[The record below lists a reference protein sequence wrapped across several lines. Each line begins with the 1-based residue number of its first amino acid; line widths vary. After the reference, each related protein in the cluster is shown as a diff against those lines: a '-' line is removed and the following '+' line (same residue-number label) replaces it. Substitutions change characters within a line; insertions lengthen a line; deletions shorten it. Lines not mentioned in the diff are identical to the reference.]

1 MMMKMM
7 KLGKTELMVSE
18 VGFGAIPIIRL
29 DQQAAVVVLRHA
41 FERGINFF
49 DTANAYRDSE
59 AKIGEAFKGQRDRV
73 IISSKTMQR
82 EGDKVREHLENS
94 LRMLQTDY
102 LDLYQLHQVAQ
113 EKDWQAVL
121 APGGALEEVTKA
133 RGAGK
138 IRYLGVTS
146 HSLPMAIKLA
156 RTGLFDT
163 IQFPFNFI
171 EDAAKNELLSAVR
184 QMGMA
189 YIVMKPFAGGAI
201 DNASAAF
208 KFLRQHADIVP
219 IPGFEST
226 AQIDEV
232 LSFYATPNQVEAQ
245 DLAVMERYRDELGK
259 RFCRRCEYCQPCPQG
274 VLITPA
280 MGYPIVA
287 ARMSGAVAAEFS
299 KVPMESVPLCTECG
313 VCIDRC
319 PYELNIPE
327 ILKANYEKFLG
338 DGGGVGETKLT

>member
-1 MMMKMM
+1 MMNMV
-7 KLGKTELMVSE
+7 KLGKTDLVVSE

-29 DQQAAVVVLRHA
+29 DRQAAVRVLRHA

-49 DTANAYRDSE
+49 DTAYAYRDSE
-59 AKIGEAFKGQRDRV
+59 AKIGDAFKRQRDQV
-73 IISSKTMQR
+73 IITSKTLQR
-82 EGDKVREHLENS
+82 SGDKVREHIENS
-94 LRMLQTDY
+94 LKMLQTDY

-113 EKDWQAVL
+113 DKDWQAVL
-121 APGGALEEVTKA
+121 APGGALEEVIRA
-133 RGAGK
+133 RDAGK

-146 HSLPMAIKLA
+146 HSLPMALKLV

-171 EDAAKNELLSAVR
+171 EDAAKHELLPIVR
-184 QMGMA
+184 EMGTGF
-189 YIVMKPFAGGAI
+189 IVMKPFAGGAI

-232 LSFYATPNQVEAQ
+232 LSFYTTPNQVEAR

-274 VLITPA
+274 VMITPA

-287 ARMSGAVAAEFS
+287 ARMSGAVAAEFC
-299 KVPMESVPLCTECG
+299 KVPMESVPLCTACG

-327 ILKANYEKFLG
+327 ILKANYERFLG
-338 DGGGVGETKLT
+338 DGGEARSVKQE